1 MKAVICYNIHESED
15 FMMSKK
21 PVIERQILRL
31 HLREILKVVKFLE
44 TKGRMIY
51 TRGRERG
58 KWELFHWYR
67 VSDLLDEKFWRPGLQ
82 QYEYT

>member
-1 MKAVICYNIHESED
+1 MNLDDIKLSEISQSQKTNTAWFHLYEVSRVI
-15 FMMSKK
+15 
-21 PVIERQILRL
+21 
-31 HLREILKVVKFLE
+31 KFLE
-44 TKGRMIY
+44 TKGRMVY